1 MKYCHL
7 CLKISSV
14 LIWHFT
20 YNLTEVSS
28 FWNTWYCRSKNR
40 RNFAEHEFRD
50 APSLNTFEQ
59 HDFPYPGTGKGN
71 VTSLA
76 LHLSLPLTTF
86 ITNNNEWRKRS
97 VTSSIRQYLWDWSSF
112 PVGFVSVCYRSS
124 VLSHLR
130 RVTSDSAVDCFA
142 LPCSTLSLLQ
152 IRNLKAMVV
161 PTKSTR
167 TFNLRLCRMYVDFVD
182 RL

>member
-1 MKYCHL
+1 MNLEMHL
-7 CLKISSV
+7 VRTL
-14 LIWHFT
+14 L
-20 YNLTEVSS
+20 
-28 FWNTWYCRSKNR
+28 
-40 RNFAEHEFRD
+40 
-50 APSLNTFEQ
+50 EQ

-130 RVTSDSAVDCFA
+130 RVTFDSAVDCLSSPAPLCLFCRSETWRRWLFRRKA
-142 LPCSTLSLLQ
+142 QGHLTYDFVACKWILWTGCSTT
-152 IRNLKAMVV
+152 VV
-161 PTKSTR
+161 CGTVKVVTP
-167 TFNLRLCRMYVDFVD
+167 FCRVVVCNPATSSADQS
-182 RL
+182 RKKGLW